1 MEQTLTPRRAAY
13 GINALSA
20 WIGLGLSVIFETF
33 GVVPQVAYDPPV
45 PKSQFNWYGHYAD
58 GLAGAPAR
66 LADLLSYFTIWSQ
79 IVVGIVMTMLFLNP
93 RRHGKWFQVLR
104 LDAVMMIMVTGIVY
118 NVLLGPNY
126 PPVGVNKYSSF
137 FEHTLT
143 PAITVLVFLVW
154 GPRGWFTVKNML
166 RALILP
172 IGYVFY
178 TLFRGAVLD
187 SYPYDFFD
195 VVSYGYAS
203 VITFVLGIL
212 VASVAVMCL
221 LWVFDAAIDK
231 NRKVEQGPIVGN

>member
-93 RRHGKWFQVLR
+93 
-104 LDAVMMIMVTGIVY
+104 M
-118 NVLLGPNY
+118 
-126 PPVGVNKYSSF
+126 S
-137 FEHTLT
+137 
-143 PAITVLVFLVW
+143 
-154 GPRGWFTVKNML
+154 
-166 RALILP
+166 
-172 IGYVFY
+172 
-178 TLFRGAVLD
+178 
-187 SYPYDFFD
+187 
-195 VVSYGYAS
+195 
-203 VITFVLGIL
+203 
-212 VASVAVMCL
+212 
-221 LWVFDAAIDK
+221 
-231 NRKVEQGPIVGN
+231 